1 MYVLHGQY
9 VAGEFTQPLSGFQDG
24 FRADEVRDSETAEG
38 HRDVVVAHVSKGQQL
53 TAIDLDFG
61 SRTTYSARRTEKERE
76 EKIGPFLKLCLVRMH
91 AFAL

>member
-1 MYVLHGQY
+1 MAL
-9 VAGEFTQPLSGFQDG
+9 AT
-24 FRADEVRDSETAEG
+24 DEVRDSETAEG
-38 HRDVVVAHVSKGQQL
+38 IETSSSLMLVKGQQL

-76 EKIGPFLKLCLVRMH
+76 EKIGPFLKLFLVRMH

>member
-1 MYVLHGQY
+1 MG
-9 VAGEFTQPLSGFQDG
+9 
-24 FRADEVRDSETAEG
+24 
-38 HRDVVVAHVSKGQQL
+38 VVVAHVSKGQQL

>member
-1 MYVLHGQY
+1 MNSRN
-9 VAGEFTQPLSGFQDG
+9 LSPV
-24 FRADEVRDSETAEG
+24 FRMALERMKLETVRLQRGIETSSSLML
-38 HRDVVVAHVSKGQQL
+38 VKGQQL

-61 SRTTYSARRTEKERE
+61 SRTTYSARTEKERE

>member
-1 MYVLHGQY
+1 MAL
-9 VAGEFTQPLSGFQDG
+9 AT
-24 FRADEVRDSETAEG
+24 DEVRDSETAEE